1 MANSELAC
9 VYAALILADDDVAVT
24 PEKISTILK
33 AAGVEV
39 EPYWPGLFA
48 KVRLFSLLR
57 PSSSQPS
64 FPGPP
69 MGRRADGLPEQLELL
84 SNVPAP

>member
-9 VYAALILADDDVAVT
+9 VYASLILADDDVAVT
-24 PEKISTILK
+24 PEKIATILK

-48 KVRLFSLLR
+48 KVGPSLPL
-57 PSSSQPS
+57 PPQPS
-64 FPGPP
+64 FPGPS
-69 MGRRADGLPEQLELL
+69 MERRSDGLPEHQRSFPMSALL
-84 SNVPAP
+84 